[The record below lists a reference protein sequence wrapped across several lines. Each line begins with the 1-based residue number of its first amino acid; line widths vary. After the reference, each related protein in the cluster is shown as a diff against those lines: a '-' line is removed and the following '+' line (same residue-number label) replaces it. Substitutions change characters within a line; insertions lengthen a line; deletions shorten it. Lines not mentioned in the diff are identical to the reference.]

1 MTVTRSMQK
10 LQNSDLRR
18 SRRIQGMSPEFR
30 YGTIPKDGFGEKYY
44 QISMNDDVNGAY
56 VGTWLNGKRH
66 GHGSMTYHDENIIF
80 EGTWYDDKPV
90 KVRIYYF

>member
-44 QISMNDDVNGAY
+44 QISQRFN
-56 VGTWLNGKRH
+56 
-66 GHGSMTYHDENIIF
+66 S
-80 EGTWYDDKPV
+80 
-90 KVRIYYF
+90 